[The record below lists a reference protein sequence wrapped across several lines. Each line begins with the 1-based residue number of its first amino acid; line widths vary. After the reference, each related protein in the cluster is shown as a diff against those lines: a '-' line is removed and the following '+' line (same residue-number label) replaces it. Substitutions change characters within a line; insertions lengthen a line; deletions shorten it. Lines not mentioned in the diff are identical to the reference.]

1 MPNEILIP
9 LQSLISCFLKPPANR
24 QEAVGAIEEL
34 WGVYSSV
41 CPKDTICGVPVAVIQ
56 AGGDSSVL
64 NLICANENCEQGQV
78 FSRFSD
84 RL

>member
-1 MPNEILIP
+1 MPCEILIP
-9 LQSLISCFLKPPANR
+9 LQSLILCFLNPLVNR
-24 QEAVGAIEEL
+24 RAAVGAIEEL

>member
-1 MPNEILIP
+1 MPCEILIP
-9 LQSLISCFLKPPANR
+9 LQSLLSCFLKPPANR

-56 AGGDSSVL
+56 AGGGSSVL
-64 NLICANENCEQGQV
+64 TLLCAKNQTNENYEHR
-78 FSRFSD
+78 SEI
-84 RL
+84 